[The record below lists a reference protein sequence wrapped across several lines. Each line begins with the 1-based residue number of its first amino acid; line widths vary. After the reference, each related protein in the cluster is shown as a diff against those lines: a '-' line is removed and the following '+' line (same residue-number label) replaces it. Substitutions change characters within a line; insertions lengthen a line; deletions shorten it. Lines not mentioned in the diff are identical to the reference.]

1 MSLTEFV
8 SIKTNYT
15 RSINLER
22 DADGIGAIESYI
34 PTSRALRT
42 IARAK
47 DSLHSGK
54 AQRAWSL
61 VGPYGSGKSSFALFL
76 SHLLGNK
83 NSEQTKIAREVLAR
97 AEPALA
103 KAITKSNEEYLS
115 VLVTGSPEPLTKKLL
130 SSILESAQAFYSTK
144 TVKKPKVLLEISNVL
159 SEPEIAITKFLTLID
174 TLSTSLKKSGL
185 NGIFF
190 VIDEL
195 GKFLEYEARHYGV
208 NDIFV
213 LQALAERA
221 ASANE
226 FKLVLFVLLHQS
238 FDQYAKGLGE
248 SLKNE
253 WGKIQGRFEEVPFL
267 ESEEQVLRVV
277 SAAIVNDLKPTSAKA
292 VKQRILEI
300 TKNLSN
306 LGALPGVLRKKEA
319 VELFSRSYPLHP
331 VTAMILPAL
340 CQKIAQ
346 NERTLFSYLGSHEE
360 HGLVSKLSQ
369 MEIGEFIT
377 PANVFD
383 YFVTN
388 QSSVMGDYAI
398 HRRWVEVQTAI
409 ERLGDASSDAIDL
422 LKTIGLFN
430 IVGSKGEFKPSKE
443 LLSNLFTNKSK
454 LSRTLKLLQ
463 DRSVVNYRKFSH
475 EFRVWQGSD
484 FDLEE
489 SLQIELNN
497 LGNFA
502 LAEELNKSDQ
512 LVPVVA
518 RKYSIEAGT
527 LRYFDPI
534 FVDARSFLR
543 TPQKSKNPRII
554 FYLVFGEDDKGLT
567 GRLTDHFSELDV
579 VVQCASSEKLRD
591 AAAEVICLRKIQS
604 TSPELNADPIAKREF
619 EDRMFTSASTEHQ
632 LILSFLDEPH
642 LHSWMHKGKILEISR
657 KRELQ
662 PQLSNVLQSIYTR
675 APIVHN
681 ELINRDRP
689 STQAN
694 AARNKLLLAMQD
706 GEALPDLGIQ
716 KFPAEKA
723 IYRALLKETG
733 IHQYPEEALGCCNF
747 VSPADNYSNIHYA
760 WSRIDTF
767 LGSTEQEAKSFIEL
781 NDELMAPPYGV
792 KAGLLPILY
801 FANYLVNRS
810 ELALYENRKYR
821 PEFTEEMIERFTKRP
836 DEFSIQ
842 RFRIDGLRASIFA
855 QYSKV
860 IHGDTE
866 QRTLLELAKPLAKF
880 MGSLPDY
887 TKSTRRGLSERAQK
901 VRNAFNLAKSPE
913 RLLLEEL
920 PKSLGYG
927 ELERANQA
935 DLEDF
940 SQMLIEVLRELRD
953 AHQKMLDK
961 QKGLLAQSL
970 NREPEISIT
979 ELRRISKQ
987 LYGLEG
993 YSADAKGLN
1002 AFISRLTKVEG
1013 EDGPWFENVLMFLAH
1028 KPTAKWLDSDL
1039 DSAEYRLNDFANRI
1053 LELEKIRL
1061 QVKEQNGIGDDVDF
1075 MLLKTVKKG
1084 AGARDEVVAIDKAL
1098 SKRIS
1103 PIKEKL
1109 ETCLQEL
1116 DNRNERLAV
1125 LAALVNEFMNSN
1137 DSQSQESLTVIEGG
1151 KKSGK

>member
-1 MSLTEFV
+1 MSLAEFI
-8 SIKTNYT
+8 SIKTSYT

-22 DADGIGAIESYI
+22 DADGKDAIESYI

-42 IARAK
+42 ITRAV
-47 DSLHSGK
+47 DSLQDGK

-83 NSEQTKIAREVLAR
+83 KAEQTKIANKVLAQ
-97 AEPALA
+97 ADPTLA
-103 KAITKSNEEYLS
+103 KSIKKSNGEYLS
-115 VLVTGSPEPLTKKLL
+115 VLITGSPEPLTKKLL
-130 SSILESAQAFYSTK
+130 SSILESVLEFYSSK
-144 TVKKPKVLLEISNVL
+144 PGKKPKILLEISNVL
-159 SEPEIAITKFLTLID
+159 QEPEITVTTFLALVD
-174 TLSTSLKKSGL
+174 ELSSSLKKSGL
-185 NGIFF
+185 SGILF

-195 GKFLEYEARHYGV
+195 GKFLEYEARHYGA

-213 LQALAERA
+213 LQALAESA
-221 ASANE
+221 AGDSE
-226 FKLVLFVLLHQS
+226 IKLLIFVLLHQS

-277 SAAIVNDLKPTSAKA
+277 SAAILNDLKPAAK
-292 VKQRILEI
+292 KPINLSLTEI
-300 TKNLSN
+300 AKNLSE
-306 LGALPGVLRKKEA
+306 LDALPGVLNEKEA
-319 VELFSRSYPLHP
+319 SELFSRSYPLHP

-360 HGLVSKLSQ
+360 HGFASKLSQ
-369 MEIGEFIT
+369 IEIGEFIT
-377 PANVFD
+377 PADVFD

-398 HRRWVEVQTAI
+398 HRRWVEVQTAL
-409 ERLGDASSDAIDL
+409 ERLGDASPEAINL

-430 IVGSKGEFKPSKE
+430 ILGSKGEFKPSKE
-443 LLSNLFTNKSK
+443 LLANVFTNKSK
-454 LSRTLKLLQ
+454 LSRTLKLL
-463 DRSVVNYRKFSH
+463 REKSVVNYRKFSH

-502 LAEELNKSDQ
+502 LADELNKSDQ

-518 RKYSIEAGT
+518 RKYSIESGT

-534 FVDARSFLR
+534 FVDARSFLK
-543 TPQKSKNPRII
+543 TPQKSKNPRVI
-554 FYLVFGEDDKGLT
+554 FYLAFGEDDKGLT
-567 GRLTDHFSELDV
+567 GRLTDHFSDLDI

-604 TSPELNADPIAKREF
+604 TSPELNADPVAKREF
-619 EDRMFTSASTEHQ
+619 EDRMFTSAAMEHQ
-632 LILSFLDEPH
+632 LIQSFLEEPH
-642 LHSWMHKGKILEISR
+642 LHSWTHKGRILNISK

-662 PQLSNVLQSIYTR
+662 SQLSNVLQSIYTKT
-675 APIVHN
+675 PIIHN

-694 AARNKLLLAMQD
+694 AARNKLLLAMQ
-706 GEALPDLGIQ
+706 EAEQLPDLGMQ

-723 IYRALLKETG
+723 IYRALLKETE
-733 IHQYPEEALGCCNF
+733 IHEYPEEALGYCKF
-747 VSPADNYSNIHYA
+747 VSPTENHSNIHHA
-760 WSRIDTF
+760 WNRIDKF
-767 LGSTEQEAKSFIEL
+767 LASTEQVSKSFIEL

-801 FANYLVNRS
+801 FANYLANRS

-821 PEFTEEMIERFTKRP
+821 PEFTAEMIERFTKRP
-836 DEFSIQ
+836 VDFSVQ
-842 RFRIDGLRASIFA
+842 RFRIDGLRASIFS

-860 IHGDTE
+860 IHGDTK
-866 QRTLLELAKPLAKF
+866 QRTLLELAKPLAQF

-887 TKSTRRGLSERAQK
+887 TKSTRRGLSERGQK

-913 RLLLEEL
+913 RLLFEEL
-920 PKSLGYG
+920 PKSLGFG
-927 ELERANQA
+927 NLESSNQA

-970 NREPEISIT
+970 NREPDISLA
-979 ELRRISKQ
+979 ELRRLSKQ

-1013 EDGPWFENVLMFLAH
+1013 EDEPWFENILMFLGH

-1061 QVKEQNGIGDDVDF
+1061 QVKEQSGAGDDVDF
-1075 MLLKTVKKG
+1075 LLLKTVKKG
-1084 AGARDEVVAIDKAL
+1084 TGAKDEVVAIDEAL
-1098 SKRIS
+1098 SKRIE
-1103 PIKEKL
+1103 PVKEKL
-1109 ETCLQEL
+1109 KSCLQEL
-1116 DNRNERLAV
+1116 ENRNERLAA
-1125 LAALVNEFMNSN
+1125 LATLVNEFMNDQSK
-1137 DSQSQESLTVIEGG
+1137 SQSPLTLVKGG
-1151 KKSGK
+1151 KKSGE